1 EQVRIAI
8 KGGIAKQAELE
19 IGVRHLLAS
28 VQDRT
33 SPALFDAGGC
43 GDWRGSGIEILF
55 SLSLLH
61 LRHREPPAGLSPVR
75 SRAGTAATRSDR
87 RS

>member
-1 EQVRIAI
+1 M
-8 KGGIAKQAELE
+8 
-19 IGVRHLLAS
+19 
-28 VQDRT
+28 QDRT
-33 SPALFDAGGC
+33 SPALCVAGGC
-43 GDWRGSGIEILF
+43 GDWRGSGIEIFF

-61 LRHREPPAGLSPVR
+61 LRHQDPAAGLSPVR